1 MPLSARLPAQT
12 PYLLAIASPSS
23 DVLQFAR
30 EALWLAQERDLT
42 LTLAV
47 GRVGGMTAKITGAE
61 QAEQLAAFCERWN
74 ITLVTWRSGADIDA
88 VIDGWA
94 ARQPKALML
103 GAKRPSPWREGL
115 PASVAGR

>member
-12 PYLLAIASPSS
+12 PYLLAIASPSA

-47 GRVGGMTAKITGAE
+47 RRVSRLAAKITGAE
-61 QAEQLAAFCERWN
+61 HAHSLAAFCERWN
-74 ITLVTWRSGADIDA
+74 VTLVPWRSSADIDA
-88 VIDGWA
+88 IIDGWA
-94 ARQPKALML
+94 ARQPKA
-103 GAKRPSPWREGL
+103 
-115 PASVAGR
+115 